1 MSRQKHNSLRDHS
14 AYWAN
19 FAGFGIIPQKPPY
32 FPKGIS
38 WEEFENTFRLAF
50 GREMTLDERRW
61 FELSRL
67 IEDDSE
73 QRGEASSGLKSKLS
87 GWPANPKVAQP
98 TIFANKRKS
107 TR

>member
-1 MSRQKHNSLRDHS
+1 MNTVSRRKHNPLQDHS

-32 FPKGIS
+32 LSKGIS

-50 GREMTLDERRW
+50 RREMTLDERRW

-67 IEDDSE
+67 IEDDLDRRDVGS
-73 QRGEASSGLKSKLS
+73 QR
-87 GWPANPKVAQP
+87 
-98 TIFANKRKS
+98 KR
-107 TR
+107 

>member
-1 MSRQKHNSLRDHS
+1 MNPMSKRKHNPLQDHS

-19 FAGFGIIPQKPPY
+19 FAGFGIIPQKAPY

-50 GREMTLDERRW
+50 GRDMTLDERRW

-67 IEDDSE
+67 VEDGLD
-73 QRGEASSGLKSKLS
+73 QRDVGNQLKRR
-87 GWPANPKVAQP
+87 AY
-98 TIFANKRKS
+98 
-107 TR
+107 

>member
-1 MSRQKHNSLRDHS
+1 MNPMSRRKHNPLGDHS

-32 FPKGIS
+32 FPKGIN

-50 GREMTLDERRW
+50 GRDMTLDERRW

-67 IEDDSE
+67 IEDDSD
-73 QRGEASSGLKSKLS
+73 QRDVGR
-87 GWPANPKVAQP
+87 QP
-98 TIFANKRKS
+98 KRKHE
-107 TR
+107 